1 MIEKI
6 QNLIEDNTSMEV
18 TRKQVTMG
26 VAVVGLLIVLI
37 IVFMFGIGGPKKD
50 STTQVVTPP
59 DLSAPMHVQ
68 GQ

>member
-18 TRKQVTMG
+18 TRKQVIMG
-26 VAVVGLLIVLI
+26 VTLVGLLGALI
-37 IVFMFGIGGPKKD
+37 IFFMFGTGGPKKE
-50 STTQVVTPP
+50 SATQIVSPP
-59 DLSAPMHVQ
+59 NLNAPMHIQ

>member
-18 TRKQVTMG
+18 TRKQVIMG
-26 VAVVGLLIVLI
+26 VTLVGLLGALI
-37 IVFMFGIGGPKKD
+37 IFFMFGTGGPKKD
-50 STTQVVTPP
+50 STTQAVSSP
-59 DLSAPMHVQ
+59 DLSAPMHTQ